1 MVRSRCMRYLLLT
14 ALAIPVIA
22 LTGACSGSQP
32 SAPPAPSTTAEPP
45 GLPTVMDDGTW
56 EIGDDVQS
64 GTYQSPGGNDCY
76 WARLKHGDDSP
87 DGVIQK
93 NLGGGPQTIEVH
105 QKEDLRT
112 LGCGTWKKVG

>member
-1 MVRSRCMRYLLLT
+1 MRYLFLA

-45 GLPTVMDDGTW
+45 GLPAVMDDGTW

-76 WARLKHGDDSP
+76 WARLKHGDESP
-87 DGVIQK
+87 NGVIQK
-93 NLGGGPQTIEVH
+93 NLGGGAQTVEVH
-105 QKEDLRT
+105 QKEDLQT

>member
-1 MVRSRCMRYLLLT
+1 MRYLILT

>member
-1 MVRSRCMRYLLLT
+1 MRLLLLT

-22 LTGACSGSQP
+22 LTGACSGSST
-32 SAPPAPSTTAEPP
+32 SAPAAPSTTAEPA
-45 GLPTVMDDGTW
+45 GLPSVIDDGTW

-64 GTYQSPGGNDCY
+64 GTYQSSGGNDCY

-87 DGVIQK
+87 AGVIQK
-93 NLGGGPQTIEVH
+93 NLGGGPQTITVH
-105 QKEDLRT
+105 QKEDLQT